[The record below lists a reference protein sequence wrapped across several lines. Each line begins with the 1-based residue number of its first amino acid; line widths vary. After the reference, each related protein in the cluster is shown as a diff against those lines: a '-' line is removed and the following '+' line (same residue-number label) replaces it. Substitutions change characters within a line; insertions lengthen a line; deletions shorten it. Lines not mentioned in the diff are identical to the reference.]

1 MPFSNR
7 KGQGF
12 ENRIA
17 EILADELKVPLRYYW
32 LSQGPGFIANT
43 LGSKLCDVV
52 MGRLK
57 PIVTGAQRELRRAS
71 KVVEASD
78 QISPSP
84 GEPQTARAWDVYG
97 QGRQSPVLIYRSAE

>member
-43 LGSKLCDVV
+43 LGSKLCDLV
-52 MGRLK
+52 MGY
-57 PIVTGAQRELRRAS
+57 VAGADPVQHTRFTSSSSSLARAS
-71 KVVEASD
+71 TAST
-78 QISPSP
+78 
-84 GEPQTARAWDVYG
+84 G
-97 QGRQSPVLIYRSAE
+97 